1 MSSKI
6 ADPKSKTNYTVPLVT
21 ITLLFFMW
29 GFITCMN
36 DILIPY
42 LKQLFQLS
50 FFESMLVQ
58 FSFFG
63 AYFIG
68 SLIYFLTSYFKE
80 DPINKVG
87 YKKGILFG
95 ITLAMVGC
103 ILFYPAAT
111 YAVYPLFL
119 GALFVL
125 GLGFTVLQ
133 ITANAYVSLL
143 GAEDSASSRL
153 NLTQAF
159 NAFGTTIAP
168 ILGGHLIFE
177 FFAGTD
183 GSFSASATRIPY
195 LIFAG
200 ILLLVGLLIF
210 YVKLPSFAPDEDG
223 EQPKGLGILKF
234 PNLTRGIAA
243 LFCYVGAEVAVGS
256 FIISFLHLPEI
267 MGLEESISKNY
278 LSLYWGGAMI
288 GRFVGSISLN
298 HNLGQTKKIVY
309 MLGAAILVFA
319 VIFGIVDLTFSQISF
334 FLGFIVLNF
343 IGFLVG
349 RSAPAR
355 TLAIFST
362 VNVLLLIVAMMNKG
376 ELAMYSILGI
386 GIFNSIMFSN
396 IYTLAIA
403 KLGVY
408 TSQGSSLLVMAIL
421 GGAIMPLVQGALA
434 DQIGVHY
441 SFILPLLCYLFILY
455 FGIYCSKN
463 LKGIAQASVKAGH

>member
-1 MSSKI
+1 MNNKI
-6 ADPKSKTNYTVPLVT
+6 AESQSRPNYAVPLIT

-42 LKQLFQLS
+42 LKQLFKLS

-58 FSFFG
+58 FCFFG
-63 AYFIG
+63 AYFVG
-68 SLIYFLTSYFKE
+68 SLIYFLISYTKG

-95 ITLAMVGC
+95 IVLAAIGC
-103 ILFYPAAT
+103 ALFFPAAT
-111 YAVYPLFL
+111 YSVYPLFL

-143 GAEDSASSRL
+143 GPEDSASSRL

-177 FFAGTD
+177 FFSEAD

-195 LIFAG
+195 LIFAA

-210 YVKLPSFAPDEDG
+210 YVKLPSF
-223 EQPKGLGILKF
+223 QPEEEEKVKGLGVLKF
-234 PNLTRGIAA
+234 PHLTRGIIA

-256 FIISFLHLPEI
+256 FIISFLRLPEI
-267 MGLEESISKNY
+267 TGLDEVVSKNY

-298 HNLGQTKKIVY
+298 HTLSQSKKIIY
-309 MLGAAILVFA
+309 MLGTAVLVFA
-319 VIFGIVDLTFSQISF
+319 LIYGIVDLTFAQISF
-334 FLGFIVLNF
+334 FLVFIALNF
-343 IGFLVG
+343 LGFLVG
-349 RSAPAR
+349 KSAPAR
-355 TLAIFST
+355 TLAIFSAI
-362 VNVLLLIVAMMNKG
+362 NVLLLISAMVNKG
-376 ELAMYSILGI
+376 ELAMYSVLGI

-403 KLGVY
+403 KLGAY

-421 GGAIMPLVQGALA
+421 GGAIMPLIQGAVA
-434 DQIGVHY
+434 DKIGVHH
-441 SFILPLLCYLFILY
+441 SFILPLICYLFILY
-455 FGIYCSKN
+455 FGIYCSKR
-463 LKGIAQASVKAGH
+463 LKGIEQTSMKSGH

>member
-1 MSSKI
+1 MNNKI
-6 ADPKSKTNYTVPLVT
+6 AQSQSRPNYAVPLVT

-42 LKQLFQLS
+42 LKQLFKLS

-58 FSFFG
+58 FCFFG
-63 AYFIG
+63 AYFVG
-68 SLIYFLTSYFKE
+68 SLIYFVISYTKG

-95 ITLAMVGC
+95 IGVAALGC
-103 ILFYPAAT
+103 LLFYPAAT
-111 YAVYPLFL
+111 FAVYPLFL

-143 GAEDSASSRL
+143 GSEDSASSRL

-177 FFAGTD
+177 FFSEAD
-183 GSFSASATRIPY
+183 GSFSAAATRIPY

-200 ILLLVGLLIF
+200 ILILVGVLIF
-210 YVKLPSFAPDEDG
+210 YVKLPSFKAEEE
-223 EQPKGLGILKF
+223 EQVKGFGVLNFPHLK
-234 PNLTRGIAA
+234 RGIIA

-256 FIISFLHLPEI
+256 FIISFLRLPEI
-267 MGLEESISKNY
+267 TGLEEVVSKNY
-278 LSLYWGGAMI
+278 LALYWGGAMI
-288 GRFVGSISLN
+288 GRFLGAISLN
-298 HNLGQTKKIVY
+298 HTLNQSKKVLYLLGS
-309 MLGAAILVFA
+309 AILVFA
-319 VIFGIVDLTFSQISF
+319 LIYGIVDLSFAQISF
-334 FLGFIVLNF
+334 FLVFICLNF
-343 IGFLVG
+343 AGFLTG
-349 RSAPAR
+349 KSAPAR

-362 VNVLLLIVAMMNKG
+362 VNILLLISAMANTG
-376 ELAMYSILGI
+376 NFAMYSILGI

-396 IYTLAIA
+396 IYTLSIA
-403 KLGVY
+403 KLGIY

-421 GGAIMPLVQGALA
+421 GGAVMPVIQGAVA
-434 DQIGVHY
+434 DKIGVHH
-441 SFILPLLCYLFILY
+441 SFILPLLCYFFILY
-455 FGIYCSKN
+455 FGIYCSKH
-463 LKGIAQASVKAGH
+463 LKDIEQSNVKAGH